1 MCRASSR
8 FDFFSFFF
16 YLNKKARSNLFR
28 LTRRTSHFWG
38 FLFCS
43 IYLFIFWEGGGVAHS
58 ANQRE
63 ATPPAYGSF
72 RTFALASRGERS

>member
-28 LTRRTSHFWG
+28 LTRRTSHFLG
-38 FLFCS
+38 FSFLF
-43 IYLFIFWEGGGVAHS
+43 YLFIYFLGGGGAHS

>member
-8 FDFFSFFF
+8 FDFFPFF

-28 LTRRTSHFWG
+28 LTRRKSHFLG

-43 IYLFIFWEGGGVAHS
+43 IYLFIFWEGGVTHS